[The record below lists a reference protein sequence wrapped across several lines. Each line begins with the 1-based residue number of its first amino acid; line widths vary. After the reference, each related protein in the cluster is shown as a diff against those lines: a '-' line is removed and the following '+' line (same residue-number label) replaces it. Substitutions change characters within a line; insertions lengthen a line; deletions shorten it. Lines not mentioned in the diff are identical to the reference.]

1 MKKLFTLSFL
11 FLAMVYSSN
20 GLGQMLE
27 NNKDRVRWYI
37 EECVNKRKL
46 DLVDNIFADS
56 FRVHS
61 LPDCSQRVSTKNDLK
76 DFLNTLFEGF
86 PDIHYI
92 IGDIIGEGNKVA
104 MRVSLRAT
112 QEKEFLGI
120 PSKRKKINYIS
131 EVLFFRFENGR
142 IAEDWVQLDL
152 YNLFKKMKGLP

>member
-1 MKKLFTLSFL
+1 
-11 FLAMVYSSN
+11 
-20 GLGQMLE
+20 
-27 NNKDRVRWYI
+27 
-37 EECVNKRKL
+37 
-46 DLVDNIFADS
+46 
-56 FRVHS
+56 
-61 LPDCSQRVSTKNDLK
+61 
-76 DFLNTLFEGF
+76 LFEGF

-104 MRVSLRAT
+104 MRVSFRAT